1 MIYEHPKPESLGVR
15 NGSSIDLV
23 CPQRFHPQVSSTWSE
38 FGRAHSDTYTRKRD
52 LIVTFRAIT
61 TLIYILQRE
70 PTLVYLG
77 DPLKDHRPAGGTQLV
92 EPDRDGSRAQL
103 AELRILTALAIFLVR
118 RRDVTAVVANDPRV
132 HGSDTLQVI
141 ATRPEDLDLALTS
154 GHNVRH
160 HSFFALRNPQPSNPK
175 VAKLIYLLSF

>member
-1 MIYEHPKPESLGVR
+1 MDPRSILSALSDFILKSRQPGPSSEEHTVTLTP
-15 NGSSIDLV
+15 
-23 CPQRFHPQVSSTWSE
+23 
-38 FGRAHSDTYTRKRD
+38 RKRD

-175 VAKLIYLLSF
+175 VAKLSGDGTFGFLDSRCSI